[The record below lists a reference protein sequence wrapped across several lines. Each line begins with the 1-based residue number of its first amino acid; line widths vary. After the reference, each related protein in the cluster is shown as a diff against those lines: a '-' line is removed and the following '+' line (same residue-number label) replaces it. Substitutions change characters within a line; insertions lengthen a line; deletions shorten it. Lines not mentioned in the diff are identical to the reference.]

1 MSAPDSVERAARG
14 ELPAWAVVGPR
25 RRAHIARVAALLDDW
40 AISLG
45 VPSEERARWQAAAWL
60 HDALRDAPSR
70 DLRPLCPPVVRDLPG
85 PLLHGPA
92 AAEKLRAEG
101 VTDSLL
107 LNAVAY
113 HTVGCADFGDVG
125 RALYLADFL
134 EPGRGFEPL
143 WRASL
148 RARMPHRLEDVLR
161 EVAGA
166 RIAHLVEVGKM
177 IRPETIAFWNQIA
190 LAP

>member
-25 RRAHIARVAALLDDW
+25 RRAHIARVASLLDEW

>member
-25 RRAHIARVAALLDDW
+25 RRAHIARVASLLDEW

-113 HTVGCADFGDVG
+113 HTVGCAEFGDVG

-148 RARMPHRLEDVLR
+148 RARMPLRLEEVLR

>member
-25 RRAHIARVAALLDDW
+25 RRAHTARVASLLDEW

>member
-1 MSAPDSVERAARG
+1 MSGPDSVERASRG

-25 RRAHIARVAALLDDW
+25 RRAHTARVASLLDEW

>member
-1 MSAPDSVERAARG
+1 MSAPDSVERASRG

-25 RRAHIARVAALLDDW
+25 RRAHIARVAALLDEW

-148 RARMPHRLEDVLR
+148 RARMPQRLEDVLR